1 MKNDLLYVS
10 NIQECIEAIESYT
23 FDGKKIF
30 METRMI
36 QDAVI
41 RNFEVIGE
49 ATKRLSP
56 EFKAKYPEVPWRR
69 IAGLRDVLIH
79 DYLRVDLDE
88 IWGIIVSD
96 LPNLKSAIN
105 KIIQDLQ
112 KSNNNLI
119 LLAH

>member
-1 MKNDLLYVS
+1 MKSDILYLS
-10 NIQECIEAIESYT
+10 NIQECIQAIETYT
-23 FDGKKIF
+23 LDGKKIF

-56 EFKAKYPEVPWRR
+56 EFRAKYPEVPWRR

-88 IWGIIVSD
+88 VWGIILND
-96 LPNLKSAIN
+96 LPDLKTTIN
-105 KIIQDLQ
+105 KIILNFQ
-112 KSNNNLI
+112 K
-119 LLAH
+119 

>member
-1 MKNDLLYVS
+1 MNNNLLYVS
-10 NIQECIEAIESYT
+10 NIQKSIKAIESYT
-23 FDGKKIF
+23 FDGKEVF
-30 METRMI
+30 MQTPMI

-56 EFKAKYPEVPWRR
+56 EFRDKYPKVPWRR

-88 IWGIIVSD
+88 V
-96 LPNLKSAIN
+96 
-105 KIIQDLQ
+105 
-112 KSNNNLI
+112 
-119 LLAH
+119 